1 MIKDLKTKQE
11 AISFYKQNF
20 VYDRTNEQQEKEMLK
35 KYSKKEYQHLYTL
48 IFGENAINKQDT
60 RKDILIALQYF
71 FDSIERAI
79 RI

>member
-35 KYSKKEYQHLYTL
+35 KYSKKEFQEMYMQVFSKNSLKKSDS
-48 IFGENAINKQDT
+48 KQDLLN
-60 RKDILIALQYF
+60 KIHYYY
-71 FDSIERAI
+71 DSIERARKI
-79 RI
+79 